1 MATAAVI
8 GLSTGKRLLTC
19 SFCPTDLADKLFPA
33 ADHNMLPFSVPSTKC
48 TIVSQKSSHFGSNVP
63 PARYIQ
69 SIKALK
75 EHANTWAPST
85 SVTWSE
91 RPDLESSLE
100 VLILLQ
106 KSMLEKQLELPFM
119 DTTSVSA
126 HRSSQIPAITRSGIS
141 ARERRLTCRRKCFA
155 RNDDMEPASVK
166 PLHFRVSPELL
177 KSDLSGYVRGSVSE
191 NLLTHAE
198 VVNLSKKIKA
208 GMRLEEH
215 RKKLKTK
222 LGVEPTDKQLA
233 SSLRISLFELRKR
246 IFESSLAR
254 EKLAM
259 SNVRLVMSIAQKYDN
274 MGAAMADLTQAGLI
288 GLLRGIEKFDSSKGF
303 KISTYVY
310 WWIRQG
316 VTRALFK
323 NSRTLRLPVHLHE
336 RLTSIKQA
344 KVRLEEKGIPPS
356 IDKLAESLN
365 MSQKKVRNATE
376 AVNKVLSLDREA
388 FPSLNGIPGETL
400 HSYIADPKL
409 DNNPWH
415 GFEEWS
421 LKDEVNKLLNATLSK
436 RERDI
441 IRLYHGID
449 SECHTWEEI
458 GKQFGLSRERVR
470 QVGLVSMEKLKHV
483 ARRRRLE
490 AMVTNH

>member
-1 MATAAVI
+1 MCANRRVPNICANQWLPSDISTSALLPYSLSFTNNHGERKGEKLTGRGKQGKKLKIDRNLKQFVHTTRPPPSGAHTPCRRFEYNESYFLVFLRRVLLLGILSWVMATAAII

-19 SFCPTDLADKLFPA
+19 SFCSTDLVEKLFPA
-33 ADHNMLPFSVPSTKC
+33 ADHNMLPFFVPSTKC
-48 TIVSQKSSHFGSNVP
+48 IIVSQKSSHFGVNVP
-63 PARYIQ
+63 PTRYIQ

-75 EHANTWAPST
+75 EHVNTWAPST

-119 DTTSVSA
+119 DTTSASV
-126 HRSSQIPAITRSGIS
+126 HRNSHIPAITHSGIS
-141 ARERRLTCRRKCFA
+141 ARKRRLTCRRKCFA
-155 RNDDMEPASVK
+155 RNNDMEPASVK
-166 PLHFRVSPELL
+166 SFHFRVSPELL
-177 KSDLSGYVRGSVSE
+177 KSDLSGYLRGFVSE

-208 GMRLEEH
+208 AQCWLTPNPCSETRRIPEYVTEES
-215 RKKLKTK
+215 
-222 LGVEPTDKQLA
+222 E
-233 SSLRISLFELRKR
+233 
-246 IFESSLAR
+246 
-254 EKLAM
+254 
-259 SNVRLVMSIAQKYDN
+259 
-274 MGAAMADLTQAGLI
+274 
-288 GLLRGIEKFDSSKGF
+288 
-303 KISTYVY
+303 
-310 WWIRQG
+310 
-316 VTRALFK
+316 
-323 NSRTLRLPVHLHE
+323 E
-336 RLTSIKQA
+336 RHK
-344 KVRLEEKGIPPS
+344 
-356 IDKLAESLN
+356 
-365 MSQKKVRNATE
+365 
-376 AVNKVLSLDREA
+376 
-388 FPSLNGIPGETL
+388 
-400 HSYIADPKL
+400 DPKL

-421 LKDEVNKLLNATLSK
+421 LK

-441 IRLYHGID
+441 IRLYHSID

-490 AMVTNH
+490 AMLMNH